1 MGQWTKLTA
10 SDGHELDAYVASPE
24 GTPIGALV
32 LVQEIFGLNPHIQR
46 TADAYAK
53 DGFFVVAPALF
64 DRQEKGVQLG
74 YEGDDLQ
81 KAFGYYQK
89 LNPETALLDVA
100 AAYAYAHA
108 QQPGKKIG
116 VIGYCFGGFMSW
128 LSATRGKSVNMDP
141 AACVA
146 YYPGGIGS
154 VATEKPTCPVMV
166 HIGTNDAHIAVD
178 QIDALRAA
186 NHPEVTL
193 HVYEGG
199 NHGFNCD
206 SRADYQPE
214 LAAIARERSLAF
226 LKANIA

>member
-10 SDGHELDAYVASPE
+10 SDGHELDAYVATPE
-24 GTPIGALV
+24 GAPIGALV

-46 TADAYAK
+46 TVDAYAK
-53 DGFFVVAPALF
+53 DGFLVVAPALF
-64 DRQEKGVQLG
+64 DRQEKGVQIG
-74 YEGDDLQ
+74 YEGEDLK
-81 KAFGYYQK
+81 KAFGYYGK

-100 AAYAYAHA
+100 AAYKYAEKA
-108 QQPGKKIG
+108 GKKIG
-116 VIGYCFGGFMSW
+116 VIGYCYGGFMSW
-128 LSATRGKSVNMDP
+128 LAATRGTALGVKP
-141 AACVA
+141 ACAVA

-154 VATEKPTCPVMV
+154 VATEKPSCPVMV

-214 LAAIARERSLAF
+214 FAAQARERSLAF
-226 LKANIA
+226 LKSHIA

>member
-46 TADAYAK
+46 TVDAYAK

-64 DRQEKGVQLG
+64 DRQEKGVQIG
-74 YEGDDLQ
+74 YEGEDLQ
-81 KAFGYYQK
+81 KAYGYYQK

-116 VIGYCFGGFMSW
+116 VIGYCYGGFMSW

-154 VATEKPTCPVMV
+154 VATEKPICPVMV
-166 HIGTNDAHIAVD
+166 HIGTNDAHIAQD

-193 HVYEGG
+193 YLYEGG

-206 SRADYQPE
+206 SRADYQAD
-214 LAAIARERSLAF
+214 LAAIARQRSLEF
-226 LKANIA
+226 LKNHIA